1 MTPLTFGILLRALG
15 PFAAGYFTSYLFRV
29 VNAAISDDLIAEL
42 NLSNTDLG
50 LMTSMYLYG
59 FVLFQLPLGL
69 LLDRFGPR
77 LVQTWLL
84 LLAALGAAWFA
95 LGDSTLSLA
104 GARLLIGIGLAGC
117 LMSAFKANAMWL
129 PPERLA
135 LGNSTVVTFGGLG
148 FLCGTYPANL
158 AVDLIG
164 WRALFAVL
172 VVFTLCVTASIFFLV
187 PKRDDDHRP
196 VALIGQL
203 RGYLGI
209 FKDPIFWRVAPMVAA
224 ISGTFIAVQTL
235 WATRWMTDVQG
246 LDRHAAGQQLMVLGL
261 AFAIGSLLTGI
272 IADWVQRHGIGLKTV
287 VAGAFTLYAAAQI
300 AMIFAFPVPLP
311 VIWIVYGFTGQAAN
325 LGYATLGA
333 HFGRDLAGRAQ
344 SAANLMLFLA
354 SALFQSS
361 IGWILDRLGS
371 EGGTTPMTSYAIAF
385 GALLILQ
392 VLAFAWYVTGRYA
405 APEREAGR
413 KAR

>member
-1 MTPLTFGILLRALG
+1 MNGLTRGTIIRALG

-42 NLSNTDLG
+42 SLSNTDLG

-84 LLAALGAAWFA
+84 LVAAIGAGLFA
-95 LGDSTLSLA
+95 LGQDTASLA
-104 GARLLIGIGLAGC
+104 GARLLIGIGLGGC

-135 LGNSTVVTFGGLG
+135 LGNSAVVTFGGLG

-158 AVDLIG
+158 AADLIG
-164 WRALFAVL
+164 WRALFGIL
-172 VVFTLCVTASIFFLV
+172 VVFTLLVTTAIFFLV
-187 PKRDDDHRP
+187 PRRDDDHHP
-196 VALIGQL
+196 VALSTQL

-209 FKDPIFWRVAPMVAA
+209 FKDGIFWRVTPMVAA

-235 WATRWMTDVQG
+235 WATRWMSDVMG
-246 LDRHAAGQQLMVLGL
+246 LDRHAAGQQLMILGL
-261 AFAIGSLLTGI
+261 AFAVGSLSTGL
-272 IADWVQRHGIGLKTV
+272 IADAAQRRGIGLKTI
-287 VAGAFTLYAAAQI
+287 VAVAFALYAAAQL
-300 AMIFAFPVPLP
+300 AMIFALPLP
-311 VIWIVYGFTGQAAN
+311 LPAIWVVYGFTGQAAN

-333 HFGRDLAGRAQ
+333 HFGRQLAGRAQ

-361 IGWILDRLGS
+361 IGWVLDHLAA
-371 EGGTTPMTSYAIAF
+371 EPAMTKADAYAIAL
-385 GALLILQ
+385 GTLLVLQ
-392 VLAFAWYVTGRYA
+392 VLAFSWYVSGRYA
-405 APEREAGR
+405 IGHRDSPVR
-413 KAR
+413 